1 MRHHSRFLRLPVC
14 LGLFLAHAAVC
25 LALVYLGLVLIL
37 PHYLSQGAVE
47 GLLARELGK
56 KVPETRVDL
65 GGAKVEI
72 LPFPHISLENL
83 SVKLPGRALV
93 QIQRLDGYPD
103 LASLLSGS
111 PQPGGFHI
119 QDLRVIMGLPKKTV
133 EWARPEEPKGLSA
146 LLGAL
151 PPVEGTIRNGE
162 LQIFRDTVIHMHGIR
177 ADVDIAE
184 KVRLHLQTETNF
196 SSKLSLSLESNAQRT
211 KVGGTLRTEELRLE
225 LLAPYLPPDVARWAG
240 ASSVGMDA
248 DFSFSGGDQYQASVR
263 LKPSWIDLI
272 TPGGKGRIRINSG
285 RTTITRKGAGTKI
298 RLYEI
303 DLADPRLNLTG
314 SLNTRKKDQGL
325 NLEFEAGD
333 VRIPSAAATCR
344 KLFPD
349 QDFIES
355 FSIILEGRLPW
366 TRIKSS
372 GKDKEAVL
380 ANLSILGRVEEGKVD
395 LPKPDI
401 MLHRVGGTFHI
412 VENALSLN
420 DLSADFGKSE
430 ITAGR
435 AAFGLEDGVD
445 PLSLYLE
452 SRLDLAQTVDLLD
465 RTLDIPEFQRHLRD
479 IETLRGN
486 ADATYSMAK
495 KGEELEWDV
504 ELKHL
509 DLRAKHAGF
518 PLPFSL
524 RRGRLSFAQKTLRF
538 IGLRGT
544 LGNSSIG
551 RLEGNIRFGSRIAMR
566 LDGGKAELALEE
578 LAAAVKD
585 LPVLA
590 GRRKTLETLEGRMD
604 LERFSL
610 TGPLPSPDQWNFS
623 ASGSLPRFAMTS
635 PFLEQSLEGSVDSLS
650 GDVQGLS
657 WSGLRLSSSSS
668 RIFSHG
674 ELTLEQEDFRISSA
688 QGSLRGDLRSP
699 EILDQLYTLLPV
711 PEPLQIKAPLSFS
724 QGRFQWRGENNFS
737 LRTDFELAG
746 GTTGRVNASAKA
758 SKYRL
763 HDLQLRHG
771 DRSVTIEASLENNR
785 LNTYFD
791 GKLAMQDLRTAFR
804 HPGTLRGELEGD
816 FHVELQ
822 MAPFRFV
829 DSKGTLRVNSLNL
842 PERFGIPLLELDRVH
857 LEGKGKEITAHT
869 LHLLLNH
876 RPIDLSGSVNI
887 TPEANILDMK
897 LRAGKL
903 DYEWLKA
910 VQDMAE
916 KEGSADGTVNLSR
929 IKGTAD
935 VMIDAFRLGD
945 LNIAPVQGAVDIS
958 RDKLTLLISEMGLC
972 QLDPLGQIVFG
983 VSSISA
989 ELSANIRD
997 QELARTSS
1005 CLGGGENLISGKYA
1019 LNLRTGGEGESLSEL
1034 KSNNKGKLRFQ
1045 AREGR
1050 IYRITVL
1057 AKLLALLNASEIL
1070 FGKVPDLQE
1079 DGLGYNSIDI
1089 EGDIQGQVLQLN
1101 KAVVDGKS
1109 LKLAATGDI
1118 DFATQRLNLI
1128 VLVSP
1133 LKTVDRIIS
1142 WIPIVN
1148 YIMDNTLVTIPFQ
1161 IFGKMKDP
1169 AVVPMSPQAV
1179 GSEVFGIMK
1188 RTLSLPFKV
1197 LQPFLPDNE
1206 GEEENGE

>member
-1 MRHHSRFLRLPVC
+1 MRQYSRFLRFPLC
-14 LGLFLAHAAVC
+14 LGLFLAHASVC
-25 LALVYLGLVLIL
+25 LALVYMGLVLVL

-83 SVKLPGRALV
+83 SVKLPGRMLIQV
-93 QIQRLDGYPD
+93 QRLNGYPD
-103 LASLLSGS
+103 LGSLLSGS
-111 PQPGGFHI
+111 LQPGGFHI
-119 QDLRVIMGLPKKTV
+119 QGPRIIIGLPGKTV
-133 EWARPEEPKGLSA
+133 EWARPDEPRGLSD

-151 PPVEGTIRNGE
+151 PEVEGSIRDGE
-162 LQIFRDTVIHMHGIR
+162 LQVFGDTVIHLRGIR
-177 ADVDIAE
+177 ADLNIGE

-196 SSKLSLSLESNAQRT
+196 SSKLSLSLESDAQRT
-211 KVGGTLRTEELRLE
+211 KVEGTLRTEELRLE
-225 LLAPYLPPDVARWAG
+225 LLAPYLPPDAARWVG
-240 ASSVGMDA
+240 DSSLGMDT

-285 RTTITRKGAGTKI
+285 RATIAGKGAGTQI
-298 RLYEI
+298 RLHQI

-325 NLEFEAGD
+325 NLDLEAGN
-333 VRIPSAAATCR
+333 VRIPSVAAACR

-380 ANLSILGRVEEGKVD
+380 ANLSILGRVEEGLVD
-395 LPKPDI
+395 LPIPDI

-420 DLSADFGKSE
+420 DLSADFGNCTV
-430 ITAGR
+430 TAGR

-452 SRLDLAQTVDLLD
+452 SRLDLAETVDLLE

-479 IETLRGN
+479 METLRGN
-486 ADATYSMAK
+486 ANATYSMVK

-504 ELKHL
+504 ELEQL
-509 DLRAKHAGF
+509 DLRAKHADF

-524 RRGRLSFAQKTLRF
+524 SRGRLSFAQKTLRF
-538 IGLRGT
+538 SGLKGT

-566 LDGGKAELALEE
+566 LDGGNAELALQE
-578 LAAAVKD
+578 LAEAVMD
-585 LPVLA
+585 LPALVS
-590 GRRKTLETLEGRMD
+590 RRKTLETLEGRMD

-610 TGPLPSPDQWNFS
+610 TGPLRSPDQWNFN
-623 ASGSLPRFAMTS
+623 ASGSLPRLAMTS
-635 PFLEQSLEGSVDSLS
+635 PFLEQPLEGSVDSLS
-650 GDVQGLS
+650 GHGQGLS

-668 RIFSHG
+668 RIFSDG
-674 ELTLEQEDFRISSA
+674 ELTLDQKDFRVTSA

-711 PEPLQIKAPLSFS
+711 PEPLRIKAPLSFS
-724 QGRFQWRGENNFS
+724 QGRFQWRGENTFS

-746 GTTGRVNASAKA
+746 GTTGRVSASANA

-763 HDLQLRHG
+763 HDLQLQHG

-785 LNTYFD
+785 LNTDFD
-791 GKLAMQDLRTAFR
+791 GKLAMQDLRRAFR
-804 HPGTLRGELEGD
+804 HPGALQGELEGD
-816 FHVELQ
+816 FHLGLQ
-822 MAPFRFV
+822 MSPFRFV

-842 PERFGIPLLELDRVH
+842 PDRFGIPLLKLDKAH
-857 LEGKGKEITAHT
+857 LEGKGKKITAHA
-869 LHLLLNH
+869 LRLQLND
-876 RPIDLSGSVNI
+876 RPLYLSGSVNI

-897 LRAGKL
+897 LRAGEL

-910 VQDMAE
+910 VQDTAR
-916 KEGSADGTVNLSR
+916 KEGSGNGTVNLSR

-935 VMIDAFRLGD
+935 VKIDAFRLGD

-958 RDKLTLLISEMGLC
+958 RDKITLLISEMGLC

-983 VSSISA
+983 DSSISA

-997 QELARTSS
+997 QDLARTSA
-1005 CLGGGENLISGKYA
+1005 CLGGSEDLISGKYA
-1019 LNLRTGGEGESLSEL
+1019 LNLRTGGEGETLSEL

-1057 AKLLALLNASEIL
+1057 AKVLALLNASEIL
-1070 FGKVPDLQE
+1070 FGEAPDLQE

-1089 EGDIQGQVLQLN
+1089 EGEIKGQVLHLN
-1101 KAVVDGKS
+1101 EAIVDGKS
-1109 LKLAATGDI
+1109 IKLAATGDI
-1118 DFATQRLNLI
+1118 NFASQRLNLI

-1133 LKTVDRIIS
+1133 LKTVDRIVS

-1161 IFGKMKDP
+1161 VFGKMKDP
-1169 AVVPMSPQAV
+1169 TVVPMSPQAV

-1197 LQPFLPDNE
+1197 LQPFGADSDNE
-1206 GEEENGE
+1206 KDGE